1 MKQLRKPLGQDKGGK
16 LATVAAL
23 YAGAAIIMGSGLWF
37 AVFSITNDIS
47 FKIMNTSIP
56 GFVLALLVIYFGV
69 RSVLSVRK
77 LSQVILKDASHFSW
91 SNFKRAK
98 PAKSR

>member
-1 MKQLRKPLGQDKGGK
+1 MKNLRKPLGQDKKGK
-16 LATVAAL
+16 VATVAAL
-23 YAGAAIIMGSGLWF
+23 LTGAVLIAGSGLWF
-37 AVFSITNDIS
+37 AVYSIINDVS

-69 RSVLSVRK
+69 RSILSVRK
-77 LSQVILKDASHFSW
+77 LSQVILKDSSHFSW